1 MNLHEYQAKFLFK
14 DYGLPVS
21 KSQLIFQLSDID
33 RAISLLN
40 VDSYVVKAQVHAGGR
55 GKAGGVILTKKKEEI
70 RDFCQKWLGANLIT
84 YQTDKKGQPVSCVLL
99 EECTDIKTELYLGL
113 VIDRSS
119 RSIAVIA
126 SPDGGVDIESVAENN
141 PEKIFKVFL
150 DSSNKIKDK
159 EIQKLS
165 DGLELN
171 KSQNIEF
178 SSLIKNLIKL
188 FVDKDFSLIEINPLV
203 IDSSGRLNCLDGK
216 INVDSNALYRQE
228 EINGM
233 RDESQEDALELDASK
248 WGLNYVTLDGTV
260 GCMVNGA
267 GLAMGTMDIIKLS
280 GGFPAN
286 FLDVGGAV
294 NKESV
299 TEAFKIIVSDSKVK
313 SILINIF
320 GGIVRCDVVAEGIV
334 SAMQDIGI
342 QVPVVV
348 RLKGNNSDIAKN
360 ILEESRLNIFSET
373 DLKLA
378 AKKAVDLSK

>member
-1 MNLHEYQAKFLFK
+1 MTLHEYQAKFLFK

-33 RAISLLN
+33 RAISVLN

-119 RSIAVIA
+119 KSIAVIA

-334 SAMQDIGI
+334 SAMKDIGI